1 MYEGTVR
8 MIMEYG
14 ATSLEHM
21 EHLEKREL
29 SFFFSFRGVNP
40 RNLGHFEHWVTVVL
54 LSR

>member
-29 SFFFSFRGVNP
+29 SFFP
-40 RNLGHFEHWVTVVL
+40 LFEW
-54 LSR
+54 